1 LIFYCKSC
9 PHLLE
14 VLLHPMEC
22 IEMKPNNKLIEFV
35 LNVDLNEFVD
45 IVSRDMALQFELIKL
60 QDRLHIGSN
69 THDSSIIEGLN
80 KLELKKMIQVFTMMD
95 QVKTRGSV
103 SCVSQLLNSYKL
115 LPDTNEADF
124 NEILDWVLKTNDD
137 RNPWLATGGAIFGV
151 RSFDE
156 LIHFTSYNSANKIAK
171 NISFENLVSSQKQ
184 DKRERLKLKA
194 NQDIWNAI
202 RRKDKKA
209 IEVLMSR
216 GADLEQTNDSGESVR
231 MLLENTIGMTSFDI
245 SALIKD

>member
-1 LIFYCKSC
+1 
-9 PHLLE
+9 
-14 VLLHPMEC
+14 MTR
-22 IEMKPNNKLIEFV
+22 NNELIEFL

-45 IVSRDMALQFELIKL
+45 IVSRDMTVQLELVKL
-60 QDRLHIGSN
+60 QDRLQKGSN
-69 THDSSIIEGLN
+69 THDPSIIEGFN
-80 KLELKKMIQVFTMMD
+80 KPELKKMIQVFTMMD

-156 LIHFTSYNSANKIAK
+156 LEQYVSRNSANKIAK
-171 NISFENLVSSQKQ
+171 NISFENLMLTQKQ
-184 DKRERLKLKA
+184 DKKEKLKLKA

-216 GADLEQTNDSGESVR
+216 GADLEQTNESGESVR
-231 MLLENTIGMTSFDI
+231 MLLENSIGMTPFDI
-245 SALIKD
+245 SVLIKD

>member
-1 LIFYCKSC
+1 
-9 PHLLE
+9 
-14 VLLHPMEC
+14 MEF
-22 IEMKPNNKLIEFV
+22 IEMTRNNELIEFL

-45 IVSRDMALQFELIKL
+45 IVSRDMTVQLELVKL
-60 QDRLHIGSN
+60 QDRLHKGSN
-69 THDSSIIEGLN
+69 THDPSIIEGFN
-80 KLELKKMIQVFTMMD
+80 KPELKKMIQVFTMMD

-156 LIHFTSYNSANKIAK
+156 LEQYVSRNSANKIAK
-171 NISFENLVSSQKQ
+171 NISFENLMVTQKQ
-184 DKRERLKLKA
+184 DKKEKLKLKA

-216 GADLEQTNDSGESVR
+216 GADLEQTNESGESVR
-231 MLLENTIGMTSFDI
+231 MLLENSIGMTPFDI
-245 SALIKD
+245 SVLIKD

>member
-1 LIFYCKSC
+1 
-9 PHLLE
+9 
-14 VLLHPMEC
+14 MEF
-22 IEMKPNNKLIEFV
+22 IEMTRNNELIEFL

-45 IVSRDMALQFELIKL
+45 IVSRDMTVQLELVKL
-60 QDRLHIGSN
+60 QDRLQKGSN
-69 THDSSIIEGLN
+69 THDPSIIEGFN
-80 KLELKKMIQVFTMMD
+80 KPELKKMIQVFTMMD

-156 LIHFTSYNSANKIAK
+156 LEQYVSRNSANKIAK
-171 NISFENLVSSQKQ
+171 NISFENLMLTQKQ
-184 DKRERLKLKA
+184 DKKEKLKLKA

-216 GADLEQTNDSGESVR
+216 GADLEQTNESGESVR
-231 MLLENTIGMTSFDI
+231 MLLENSIGMTPFDI
-245 SALIKD
+245 SVLIKD